1 MKIVLIGATGTV
13 GSAVTK
19 ELSEFDVVKVGF
31 SGGDYQVD
39 IEDRAALDALF
50 EQIGMVDAI
59 ISTTGQI
66 AFGPIKELNY
76 EQFATT
82 VNSKIL
88 GHINLFQAG
97 REYVKKGG
105 SMTFT
110 SGYLAQHP
118 IEGSSAVSLV
128 NAALDSF
135 AKAAALELAD
145 ELRVNTVSPR
155 FLKETLEQMG
165 METAEGVSAADTAK
179 AYRHAILATETGQA
193 FDTAAFV
200 TAD

>member
-13 GSAVTK
+13 GSAVAK
-19 ELSEFDVVKVGF
+19 ELSEFEVIKVGF

-50 EQIGMVDAI
+50 EKIGMVDAI

-66 AFGPIKELNY
+66 AFGPVTELTY
-76 EQFATT
+76 DQFAMT

-97 REYVKKGG
+97 RSFLNKGG

-110 SGYLAQHP
+110 SGYLAQYP

-135 AKAAALELAD
+135 AKAAALELAG
-145 ELRVNTVSPR
+145 ECRVNTVSPR

-165 METAEGVSAADTAK
+165 MDTADGVSAADTAK
-179 AYRHAILATETGQA
+179 AYRHAILSEETGQA
-193 FDTAAFV
+193 FDTAEFV
-200 TAD
+200 TAG